1 MGQPE
6 NGFQA
11 AYVCFGEV
19 LMREY
24 AFRFAYDSLRVSRIL
39 QSSPWSMFLGG
50 AFFVSLFGSGLLAV
64 DFQATE
70 CQFCE
75 CDGGDY
81 DGYVGQNGVGYV
93 GARLAREAGVRAIKR
108 CANKHLAIGGD
119 GN

>member
-1 MGQPE
+1 MASSRQVSPIFRRLSILLSRKVVP
-6 NGFQA
+6 NRARWAADCGF
-11 AYVCFGEV
+11 
-19 LMREY
+19 
-24 AFRFAYDSLRVSRIL
+24 
-39 QSSPWSMFLGG
+39 
-50 AFFVSLFGSGLLAV
+50 SGCL
-64 DFQATE
+64 TE

-93 GARLAREAGVRAIKR
+93 GARLAREVGVRAIKR